1 MRKLIRVAGVI
12 GLVYLT
18 TYFDCGSN
26 YPPPPPGTPG
36 GGFYVE
42 TQINGD
48 FQSTVYFSAFW
59 QSDLSGAQGSVFSF
73 SSPPPTD
80 LVGNLYITNGRAP
93 ASWTFNEQSGACS
106 GLSVTAPVS
115 LGNVT
120 TLECIATG
128 DLGSGEYTIS
138 PSTVDS
144 SSPPATVSITGSGF
158 STTYGMPQV
167 AYYYNDGTYVGEVTA
182 TTANPTTISAAPP
195 SGLSSDPSGIYVGE
209 IQNATAGGGWQTVG
223 VVALNLVTPT
233 PPQVGSGGG
242 GGPGGGCKQGQV
254 CTQVY

>member
-42 TQINGD
+42 TQINGV

-80 LVGNLYITNGRAP
+80 LVGNLY
-93 ASWTFNEQSGACS
+93 S
-106 GLSVTAPVS
+106 LVS
-115 LGNVT
+115 RICG
-120 TLECIATG
+120 
-128 DLGSGEYTIS
+128 
-138 PSTVDS
+138 
-144 SSPPATVSITGSGF
+144 
-158 STTYGMPQV
+158 
-167 AYYYNDGTYVGEVTA
+167 
-182 TTANPTTISAAPP
+182 
-195 SGLSSDPSGIYVGE
+195 
-209 IQNATAGGGWQTVG
+209 
-223 VVALNLVTPT
+223 
-233 PPQVGSGGG
+233 
-242 GGPGGGCKQGQV
+242 
-254 CTQVY
+254 